1 MVVGCAVGINKLTA
15 RAGYTY
21 LRKIWREKDRPVV
34 GISLSMDVLFMFFV
48 VRYSYAAVSYWIEL
62 NSIIKDSVINNLK
75 LISVNPLPPTSVAL
89 SFQTGSEA
97 KFYQETLACQKV
109 QVQQEVA
116 RQISNA
122 AIAST
127 SSDASVSV
135 NVKWKHIAQRKAS
148 EWFN

>member
-21 LRKIWREKDRPVV
+21 LRKIWREKDRRVV

-48 VRYSYAAVSYWIEL
+48 VRYSYAAVSYWTEL

-75 LISVNPLPPTSVAL
+75 LISVNPLPPTSGAL

-97 KFYQETLACQKV
+97 KFHQETLASQEV

-116 RQISNA
+116 RQISNVT
-122 AIAST
+122 IAST

-135 NVKWKHIAQRKAS
+135 NVK
-148 EWFN
+148 